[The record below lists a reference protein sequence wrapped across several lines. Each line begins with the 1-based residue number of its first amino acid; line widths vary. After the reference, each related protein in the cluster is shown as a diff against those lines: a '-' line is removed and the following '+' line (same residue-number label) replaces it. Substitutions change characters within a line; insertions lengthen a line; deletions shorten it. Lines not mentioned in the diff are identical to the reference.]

1 MKVLGIDSSGMVASV
16 AVVED
21 TQMLAE
27 YTINYKKTHS
37 QTLLPMLDE
46 IGKMIELD
54 LSTVDA
60 IAVAAGPGSFTGLR
74 IGSATAKGLGLAL
87 KKPLVSVPTLE
98 GIAYNFCVSDK
109 LVCPMMDARRSQV
122 YTGIYKFSGN
132 ELEKVEDQMAVPVE
146 EILAKL
152 KEGAGQMPVSDKNNM
167 EAGKTDSGTLEGAEK
182 ELEQLYYEWKT
193 PTDIRGM
200 EPMHQAFAA
209 ITAVQLWR
217 WRQSRQFCGRCGAKT
232 EDSKIERALVCPVC
246 GQTEYPKISP
256 AVIVAITNGDKLL
269 MSRYRVNHSTYRGYA
284 LIAGFVEI
292 GETFEETVRREVMEE
307 VGLKVKNIR
316 YFKSQPWAFTD
327 TEMIGFFAELDG
339 DDKIR
344 LQEDELS
351 EAGWYTREEIPDD
364 ARLISVG
371 TEMKMYF
378 KYGPDWEKKWQ
389 EHQK

>member
-1 MKVLGIDSSGMVASV
+1 MIQDIAPHRYDNTYHIQKPGAQDYVFCIQKSRILLRETVEEHVLTIPRREEIAAAVPELMDRAVYLFSV
-16 AVVED
+16 
-21 TQMLAE
+21 
-27 YTINYKKTHS
+27 
-37 QTLLPMLDE
+37 DE
-46 IGKMIELD
+46 
-54 LSTVDA
+54 
-60 IAVAAGPGSFTGLR
+60 
-74 IGSATAKGLGLAL
+74 
-87 KKPLVSVPTLE
+87 KPYFLVSVP
-98 GIAYNFCVSDK
+98 
-109 LVCPMMDARRSQV
+109 
-122 YTGIYKFSGN
+122 
-132 ELEKVEDQMAVPVE
+132 EKEAE

-152 KEGAGQMPVSDKNNM
+152 K
-167 EAGKTDSGTLEGAEK
+167 EGAEK
-182 ELEQLYYEWKT
+182 ELEQLYYAWKT
-193 PTDIRGM
+193 PTDIRAM

-232 EDSKIERALVCPVC
+232 QDSKNERALVCPVC

-256 AVIVAITNGDKLL
+256 AVIVAITNGNKLL

-364 ARLISVG
+364 ARIISVG

-378 KYGPDWEKKWQ
+378 KYGPDWEKKWK

>member
-1 MKVLGIDSSGMVASV
+1 MIQDIAPHRYDNTYHIQKPGAQDYVFCIQKGRILLRETAEEHVLTIPRREEIEAAVPELMDRAVYLFSV
-16 AVVED
+16 
-21 TQMLAE
+21 
-27 YTINYKKTHS
+27 
-37 QTLLPMLDE
+37 DE
-46 IGKMIELD
+46 
-54 LSTVDA
+54 
-60 IAVAAGPGSFTGLR
+60 
-74 IGSATAKGLGLAL
+74 
-87 KKPLVSVPTLE
+87 KPYFLVSVP
-98 GIAYNFCVSDK
+98 
-109 LVCPMMDARRSQV
+109 
-122 YTGIYKFSGN
+122 
-132 ELEKVEDQMAVPVE
+132 EKEAE

-152 KEGAGQMPVSDKNNM
+152 KEGA
-167 EAGKTDSGTLEGAEK
+167 EK
-182 ELEQLYYEWKT
+182 ELEQLCYAWKT
-193 PTDIRGM
+193 PTDIRVM

>member
-1 MKVLGIDSSGMVASV
+1 MIQDIAPHRYDNTYHIQKPGAQDYVFCIQKGRILLRETAEEHVLTIPRRKEIEAAVPELMDRAVYLFSV
-16 AVVED
+16 
-21 TQMLAE
+21 
-27 YTINYKKTHS
+27 
-37 QTLLPMLDE
+37 DE
-46 IGKMIELD
+46 
-54 LSTVDA
+54 
-60 IAVAAGPGSFTGLR
+60 
-74 IGSATAKGLGLAL
+74 
-87 KKPLVSVPTLE
+87 KPYFLVSVP
-98 GIAYNFCVSDK
+98 
-109 LVCPMMDARRSQV
+109 
-122 YTGIYKFSGN
+122 
-132 ELEKVEDQMAVPVE
+132 EKEAE

-152 KEGAGQMPVSDKNNM
+152 KEGA
-167 EAGKTDSGTLEGAEK
+167 EK
-182 ELEQLYYEWKT
+182 ELEQLCYAWKT
-193 PTDIRGM
+193 PTDIRAM

-292 GETFEETVRREVMEE
+292 GETFEETVRREVM
-307 VGLKVKNIR
+307 
-316 YFKSQPWAFTD
+316 
-327 TEMIGFFAELDG
+327 GFFADLDG

>member
-1 MKVLGIDSSGMVASV
+1 MIQDIAPHRYDNTYHIQKPGAQDYVFCIQKGRILLRETAEEHVLTIPRREEIEAAVPELMDRAVYLFSV
-16 AVVED
+16 
-21 TQMLAE
+21 
-27 YTINYKKTHS
+27 
-37 QTLLPMLDE
+37 DE
-46 IGKMIELD
+46 
-54 LSTVDA
+54 
-60 IAVAAGPGSFTGLR
+60 
-74 IGSATAKGLGLAL
+74 
-87 KKPLVSVPTLE
+87 KPYFLVSVP
-98 GIAYNFCVSDK
+98 
-109 LVCPMMDARRSQV
+109 
-122 YTGIYKFSGN
+122 
-132 ELEKVEDQMAVPVE
+132 EKEAE

-152 KEGAGQMPVSDKNNM
+152 KEGA
-167 EAGKTDSGTLEGAEK
+167 EK
-182 ELEQLYYEWKT
+182 ELEQLCYAWKT
-193 PTDIRGM
+193 PTDIRAM

-378 KYGPDWEKKWQ
+378 KYGPDWDKKWQ

>member
-1 MKVLGIDSSGMVASV
+1 MIQDIAPHRYDNTYHIQKPGAQDYVFCIQKGRILLRETAEKHVLTIPRREEIAAAVPELMDRAVYLFSV
-16 AVVED
+16 
-21 TQMLAE
+21 
-27 YTINYKKTHS
+27 
-37 QTLLPMLDE
+37 DE
-46 IGKMIELD
+46 
-54 LSTVDA
+54 
-60 IAVAAGPGSFTGLR
+60 
-74 IGSATAKGLGLAL
+74 
-87 KKPLVSVPTLE
+87 KPYFLVSVP
-98 GIAYNFCVSDK
+98 
-109 LVCPMMDARRSQV
+109 
-122 YTGIYKFSGN
+122 
-132 ELEKVEDQMAVPVE
+132 EKEAE

-152 KEGAGQMPVSDKNNM
+152 K
-167 EAGKTDSGTLEGAEK
+167 EGAEK
-182 ELEQLYYEWKT
+182 ELEQLYYAWKT
-193 PTDIRGM
+193 PTDIRAM

>member
-1 MKVLGIDSSGMVASV
+1 MIQDIAPHRYDNTYHIQKPGAQDYVFCIQKGRILLRETAEEHVLTIPRREEIEAEVPELMDRAVYLFSV
-16 AVVED
+16 
-21 TQMLAE
+21 
-27 YTINYKKTHS
+27 
-37 QTLLPMLDE
+37 DE
-46 IGKMIELD
+46 
-54 LSTVDA
+54 
-60 IAVAAGPGSFTGLR
+60 
-74 IGSATAKGLGLAL
+74 
-87 KKPLVSVPTLE
+87 KPYFLVSVP
-98 GIAYNFCVSDK
+98 
-109 LVCPMMDARRSQV
+109 
-122 YTGIYKFSGN
+122 
-132 ELEKVEDQMAVPVE
+132 EKEAE

-152 KEGAGQMPVSDKNNM
+152 KEGA
-167 EAGKTDSGTLEGAEK
+167 EK
-182 ELEQLYYEWKT
+182 EPEQLYYAWKT
-193 PTDIRGM
+193 PTDIRAM

>member
-1 MKVLGIDSSGMVASV
+1 MIQDIAPHRYDNTYHVQKPGAQDYVFCIQKGRILLRETAEEHVLTIPRREEIEAAVPELMDRAVYLFSV
-16 AVVED
+16 
-21 TQMLAE
+21 
-27 YTINYKKTHS
+27 
-37 QTLLPMLDE
+37 DE
-46 IGKMIELD
+46 
-54 LSTVDA
+54 
-60 IAVAAGPGSFTGLR
+60 
-74 IGSATAKGLGLAL
+74 
-87 KKPLVSVPTLE
+87 KPYFLVSVP
-98 GIAYNFCVSDK
+98 
-109 LVCPMMDARRSQV
+109 
-122 YTGIYKFSGN
+122 
-132 ELEKVEDQMAVPVE
+132 EKEAE

-152 KEGAGQMPVSDKNNM
+152 KEGA
-167 EAGKTDSGTLEGAEK
+167 EK
-182 ELEQLYYEWKT
+182 EPEQLYYAWKT
-193 PTDIRGM
+193 PTDIRAM

-246 GQTEYPKISP
+246 GQTDYPKISP

>member
-1 MKVLGIDSSGMVASV
+1 MIQDIAPHRYDNTYHIQKPGAQDYVFCIQKGRILLRETAEEHVLTIPRREEIEAAVPELMDRAVYLFSV
-16 AVVED
+16 
-21 TQMLAE
+21 
-27 YTINYKKTHS
+27 
-37 QTLLPMLDE
+37 DE
-46 IGKMIELD
+46 
-54 LSTVDA
+54 
-60 IAVAAGPGSFTGLR
+60 
-74 IGSATAKGLGLAL
+74 
-87 KKPLVSVPTLE
+87 KPYFLVSVP
-98 GIAYNFCVSDK
+98 
-109 LVCPMMDARRSQV
+109 
-122 YTGIYKFSGN
+122 
-132 ELEKVEDQMAVPVE
+132 EKEAE

-152 KEGAGQMPVSDKNNM
+152 KEGA
-167 EAGKTDSGTLEGAEK
+167 EK
-182 ELEQLYYEWKT
+182 ELEQLCYEWKA
-193 PTDIRGM
+193 PTDIRAM
-200 EPMHQAFAA
+200 DPMHQAFAA

-232 EDSKIERALVCPVC
+232 EDSKIERAIVCPVC

>member
-1 MKVLGIDSSGMVASV
+1 MIQDIAPHRYDNTYHIQKPRAQDYVFCIQKSRILLRETVEEHVLTIPRREEIEAAVPELMDRAVYLFSV
-16 AVVED
+16 
-21 TQMLAE
+21 
-27 YTINYKKTHS
+27 
-37 QTLLPMLDE
+37 DE
-46 IGKMIELD
+46 
-54 LSTVDA
+54 
-60 IAVAAGPGSFTGLR
+60 
-74 IGSATAKGLGLAL
+74 
-87 KKPLVSVPTLE
+87 KPYFLVSVP
-98 GIAYNFCVSDK
+98 
-109 LVCPMMDARRSQV
+109 
-122 YTGIYKFSGN
+122 
-132 ELEKVEDQMAVPVE
+132 EKEAE

-152 KEGAGQMPVSDKNNM
+152 KEGAGQMPVSDKNHM
-167 EAGKTDSGTLEGAEK
+167 EAGKMASGALEGAEK
-182 ELEQLYYEWKT
+182 EPEQLCYAWKT
-193 PTDIRGM
+193 STDIRAM

-232 EDSKIERALVCPVC
+232 QDSKNERALVCPVC

-256 AVIVAITNGDKLL
+256 AVIVAITNGNKLL